1 MEVYHFHFN
10 FLPFIF
16 LSNNVYMRKLNWQ
29 KVFLKENV
37 IHLKILKTE
46 NVIHPKN
53 MMYFYSVKHSIRV
66 FYDKNILNSLFLLV
80 SVNVKYF
87 QTRILK

>member
-10 FLPFIF
+10 FLPFIS

-37 IHLKILKTE
+37 IHPKILKTE

-53 MMYFYSVKHSIRV
+53 IKRKKYNV
-66 FYDKNILNSLFLLV
+66 LL
-80 SVNVKYF
+80 
-87 QTRILK
+87 QC